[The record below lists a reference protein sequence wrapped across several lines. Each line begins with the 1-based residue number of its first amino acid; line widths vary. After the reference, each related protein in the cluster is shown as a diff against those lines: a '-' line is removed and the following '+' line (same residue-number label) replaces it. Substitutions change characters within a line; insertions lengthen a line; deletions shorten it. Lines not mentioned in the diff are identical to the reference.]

1 MSNAETYIISGNN
14 KMLIADYLG
23 AIFDFTKAI
32 MVNPSL
38 PHPYTSRA
46 AAKLELHD
54 YEGVIQDCTEAIK
67 LHFKAEIKI
76 EEKFNDDN
84 PMLKLN
90 PIYARLYSMI
100 GTAKLILGKTDEAMI
115 ELNTARLLGNKDV
128 IDLIKVY
135 GK

>member
-32 MVNPSL
+32 MVNPVL

-54 YEGVIQDCTEAIK
+54 YEGAIQDCTEAIK
-67 LHFKAEIKI
+67 LHYKAEIKV
-76 EEKFNDDN
+76 EEKFDN
-84 PMLKLN
+84 NSVLRPN
-90 PIYARLYSMI
+90 PIYAKLYSMI
-100 GTAKLILGKTDEAMI
+100 GTAKLILGKTDEALI